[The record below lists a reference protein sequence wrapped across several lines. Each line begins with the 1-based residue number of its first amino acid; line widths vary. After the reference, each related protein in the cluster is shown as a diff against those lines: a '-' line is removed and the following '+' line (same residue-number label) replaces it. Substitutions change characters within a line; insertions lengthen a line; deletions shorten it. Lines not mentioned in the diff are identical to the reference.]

1 MNTLSKAFGK
11 KFEQNKDLVRTRSF
25 EFGSHTFKV
34 KVPLTSEYEAMMV
47 RVNKAD
53 DEKVTNYYNDLSKTF
68 IENKDNLD
76 PELGVVFKENDVE
89 VQGRSLMSTAK
100 TKVITENQI
109 TAMVQMLVPEE
120 KDFDMSTITYE
131 MVEELFPFSV
141 QMELLQKISEVI
153 SPSYKETK
161 GK

>member
-11 KFEQNKDLVRTRSF
+11 KFEENKDLVRIRSF

-47 RVNKAD
+47 KVNEPNE
-53 DEKVTNYYNDLSKTF
+53 EKVAKYYNDLTKGF
-68 IENKDNLD
+68 IENKDTLD
-76 PELGVVFKENDVE
+76 PELGIVFKENDVE
-89 VQGRSLMSTAK
+89 LQGRSLMNTAK

-109 TAMVQMLVPEE
+109 TSMIQMLVPEE
-120 KDFDMSTITYE
+120 KDFDMSNITYE